1 MRWSITV
8 VGVFTL
14 LLSGACSSSENS
26 GNQGISGAVANE
38 TPCQKLCR
46 RAGQVSAACAPAD
59 CESKCETTLPQCD
72 AEYRSYVECLANA
85 QMLGCDSSNN
95 PTAGGDCAGQQQSF
109 QSCLL
114 GGTGGAG
121 GMGGAGGTGGTGGG
135 GATGPCD
142 PLAASCVGC
151 GTGDP
156 CGAGES
162 CCYEDPTPSC
172 KPTGSCGGIQASCD
186 GAEDC
191 PGAECCVQFVTQMD
205 GSAKSGGTQCSA
217 AGSTTCC
224 SPTPGV
230 GGCAADQTVQQ
241 CVCAQ
246 DDYCCSTEWDAQ
258 CASEIT
264 KFGCGSC
271 GAGCDKSAASV
282 SSGSSIKSVS
292 CRTSADCAGVKGS
305 FSVPYSECCFTT
317 NLAVGACVS
326 QTYAGSI
333 TSAGGTCK

>member
-26 GNQGISGAVANE
+26 GNQGIGGAVANE

-205 GSAKSGGTQCSA
+205 GSAKSGSTQCSA

-224 SPTPGV
+224 SPTPESV
-230 GGCAADQTVQQ
+230 AVPQTRPYSSAFARRTTTAARRNGTPS
-241 CVCAQ
+241 APRR
-246 DDYCCSTEWDAQ
+246 SR
-258 CASEIT
+258 S
-264 KFGCGSC
+264 
-271 GAGCDKSAASV
+271 SAAAAAARVATRAPRRFRPDPASRA
-282 SSGSSIKSVS
+282 S
-292 CRTSADCAGVKGS
+292 
-305 FSVPYSECCFTT
+305 
-317 NLAVGACVS
+317 LAAR
-326 QTYAGSI
+326 ARI
-333 TSAGGTCK
+333 ARA